1 MKESMSTKELH
12 QFEIDFNDMVKTLQ
26 NPINSK
32 KMFNLWNK
40 FIYCMYF
47 FLFVNKFFK
56 KSFNNNNNN

>member
-32 KMFNLWNK
+32 KMFNL
-40 FIYCMYF
+40 
-47 FLFVNKFFK
+47 
-56 KSFNNNNNN
+56 